1 MASGFFLAIVDN
13 GTPGGATAVIIHND
27 AGPFRGA
34 MRPATMAPMKVR
46 VYPLRTR
53 GRRLERPE
61 NLDGVPGDLR
71 MYSQVH
77 GTEMHM
83 VARLCTRTDRSST
96 DRELLPPLFSPELIA
111 LGDRALLLRGF
122 QSVDGAAYVQEWRC
136 VLE

>member
-1 MASGFFLAIVDN
+1 MTIGPRAS
-13 GTPGGATAVIIHND
+13 
-27 AGPFRGA
+27 RGYDG
-34 MRPATMAPMKVR
+34 PMKVR
-46 VYPLRTR
+46 VFPLRAR
-53 GRRLERPE
+53 GRRLDRAE

-96 DRELLPPLFSPELIA
+96 DRELLPPLFSPELVA
-111 LGDRALLLRGF
+111 MGDKALLLRGF

-136 VLE
+136 LLE